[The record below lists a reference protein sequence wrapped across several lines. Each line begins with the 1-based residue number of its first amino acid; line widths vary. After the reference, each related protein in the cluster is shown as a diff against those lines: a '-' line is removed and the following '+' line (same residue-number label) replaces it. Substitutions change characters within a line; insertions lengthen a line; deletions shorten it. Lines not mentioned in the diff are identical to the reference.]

1 MTRRWKILLWL
12 IVVLAFLGLIGL
24 FLGPVLF
31 ASVAYPLPSEYQSS
45 VDHWSRE
52 YKIDQNLMC
61 AMIMTESGWN
71 ANAASGAG
79 AVGMTQFIPSTAVA
93 VAKRLGVSPFSPN
106 DLKKNPDLAIR
117 FGAYYLSD
125 AIKRYGD
132 VKKALISYN
141 GGGGAVIAYERG
153 YPVRGTVGYA
163 QKILTIQ
170 GLYYRIYGRWW
181 EGATSG
187 SGGSESKPSFTV
199 KPKLDISIVGD
210 LPVVDF
216 WRNLLPT
223 SGTIDTTTNATG
235 GSDSVDN
242 LWKTFLPGT

>member
-1 MTRRWKILLWL
+1 MLWL
-12 IVVLAFLGLIGL
+12 IVILVFLGLGAL

-31 ASVAYPLPSEYQSS
+31 ASVAYPLPSQYQSS

-71 ANAASGAG
+71 PNAASGAG

-93 VAKRLGVSPFSPN
+93 VAKRLGVSPFSVG

-125 AIKRYGD
+125 AINRYGD

-141 GGGGAVIAYERG
+141 GGGGAVVAYERG
-153 YPVRGTVGYA
+153 YPIRGTVAYA

-170 GLYYRIYGRWW
+170 SLYYRIYGRWW
-181 EGATSG
+181 EGATST
-187 SGGSESKPSFTV
+187 GGSDKPSFTV

-210 LPVVDF
+210 LPVLDF

-223 SGTIDTTTNATG
+223 SGTIDTTTATTG
-235 GSDSVDN
+235 TDSIDN
-242 LWKTFLPGT
+242 LWKTFLPGS